1 MDMSEECILEI
12 KVKVRY
18 TLHADDSDIVLRNV
32 EKELDRAIQDGML
45 TGATD
50 AEVDE
55 YSAGVDAREVW

>member
-1 MDMSEECILEI
+1 MSEECILEL

-18 TLHADDSDIVLRNV
+18 ILHADDSDIVLRNV
-32 EKELDRAIQDGML
+32 EKELDRAIQDGLL